1 MSHTILCRHKTSSQ
15 LGFSLIETMITLFVL
30 TTGLLGV
37 AASQGIA
44 KKSAYESNQRTI
56 ASFIAMDIAE
66 RLRLNRQ
73 ELIASPDRY
82 AVDSVVSSAS
92 SITNPSCTACGQIQ
106 QREKDLLHWA
116 GLLQGQQVVQD
127 SRAVGGLKQ
136 ADACIDYDTNNG
148 KVLIVVSW
156 TGRQSL
162 IDGATDRNS
171 FEKKCGTSSKER
183 RQLILRTLVKNA

>member
-1 MSHTILCRHKTSSQ
+1 MSHMILCRHQTKSQ
-15 LGFSLIETMITLFVL
+15 KGFSLIETMITLFVL

-44 KKSAYESNQRTI
+44 KKSAYESNQRTL

-73 ELIASPDRY
+73 ELISSPEQY
-82 AVDSVVSSAS
+82 AVDSVVTSAL
-92 SITNPSCTACGQIQ
+92 SIVTPRCSACGQAQ

-116 GLLQGQQVVQD
+116 ALLQGQQVVQD
-127 SRAVGGLKQ
+127 TRAIGGLKQ

-148 KVLIVVSW
+148 KVLIVISW

-162 IDGATDRNS
+162 IDGATDSNN
-171 FEKKCGTSSKER
+171 FEKKCGTSSNER
-183 RQLILRTLVKNA
+183 RQLILRTLVKDA